1 MEEELKIP
9 RHVSIIMDGNG
20 RWATRRG
27 LKRSAGHLE
36 GSKTLEKLAIHAIES
51 GVEVLSVYAFST
63 DNFKRSE
70 EEVSYLMNLFIKM
83 FSTKFKTIKKKGIKV
98 VFSGRRVNLREDVL
112 EAMDKIVEETKDNTK
127 GTLNI
132 CLNYG
137 GQEEIVDAT
146 KKIIEA
152 GINPDEIDKNTFYH
166 YLYNDLPPIDLLIR
180 TSGECRVSNYMIYQM
195 AYSEFYFTNVLFP
208 DFKEDEF
215 NKAILAYNGRDIRL
229 GGNSDKEK

>member
-1 MEEELKIP
+1 MEDNLKIP
-9 RHVSIIMDGNG
+9 RHISIIMDGNG

-36 GSKTLEKLAIHAIES
+36 GSKTLEKLACHAIDR

-70 EEVSYLMNLFIKM
+70 EEVTYLMNLFIKM
-83 FSTKFKTIKKKGIKV
+83 FTTKFKTIKKKGIKV
-98 VFSGRRVNLREDVL
+98 VFSGRKVNLREDVL
-112 EAMDKIVEETKDNTK
+112 NAMDKIVEETKDNTK

-146 KKIIEA
+146 KRIIKE
-152 GINPDEIDKNTFYH
+152 GINPDDIDKETFYK

-195 AYSEFYFTNVLFP
+195 AYSEFYFTDVLFP
-208 DFKEDEF
+208 DFNEEEF
-215 NKAILAYNGRDIRL
+215 DKAILIYNGRDIRL
-229 GGNSDKEK
+229 GGNSEKEE